1 MERQYHGRLDQA
13 VYTETLDNGL
23 RLIVVPKK
31 GFARQYAFFAANYG
45 SIDTSFQVD
54 GVRNHMPDGI
64 AHYLEHKMFDTE
76 DGHALQDMS
85 ATGASPNAFT
95 SYQITAYHF
104 ESTDR
109 FEENLRRLLSFVS
122 VPYFTRETV
131 DKERGIIAQEIRMYE
146 DSPGSRLGENLFRA
160 LYQNHP
166 LKVNIA
172 GTVES
177 IAEITPEMLYRCHGA
192 FYRPE
197 NMILCV
203 AADVDPELVKRCAL
217 EILPARSDSR
227 VERDY
232 GAPEPARPAQ
242 TEIVREMEVAM
253 PMFALGFKCPA
264 LEPGQERLRQ
274 ELLGDMA
281 AEVLCGESSEL
292 YRRLYEEGLIDSG
305 FGVACE
311 IIKGMPALSFAGDSD
326 DPRAVMEAI
335 LEEAERIK
343 REGVDEALFQRIRRA
358 SLGHRV
364 RGLDSFDGLCYRLS
378 LACFDEYD
386 YFRFPEHYE
395 EMTTEDVRQFITK
408 HVSRETGALSV
419 IEPVRKEQ

>member
-1 MERQYHGRLDQA
+1 MERQYHARLDQA
-13 VYTETLDNGL
+13 VYTETLENGL
-23 RLIVVPKK
+23 RLIVVPKQ
-31 GFARQYAFFAANYG
+31 GFSRQYAFFATSYG
-45 SIDTSFQVD
+45 SIDTGFSVD
-54 GVRNHMPDGI
+54 GVRYRMPDGI

-76 DGHALQDMS
+76 DGHALQEMS

-95 SYQITAYHF
+95 SYQITAYYY

-131 DKERGIIAQEIRMYE
+131 EKERGIIAQEIRMYE

-160 LYQNHP
+160 MYQNHP
-166 LKVNIA
+166 LRVNIA

-177 IAEITPEMLYRCHGA
+177 IAEITPEMLYLCHHA
-192 FYRPE
+192 FYTPE

-217 EILPARSDSR
+217 EILPGRSEVR

-232 GAPEPARPAQ
+232 GLPEPALPAKA
-242 TEIVREMEVAM
+242 EIVQEMEVSM

-264 LEPGQERLRQ
+264 LAPGQERLRQ

-281 AEVLCGESSEL
+281 AEILCGESSPL

-311 IIKGMPALSFAGDSD
+311 IIKGMPALSFSGDSD
-326 DPRAVMEAI
+326 DPHAVVEAI
-335 LEEAERIK
+335 LDEAERIE
-343 REGVDEALFQRIRRA
+343 REGVDDALFQRIRRA

-364 RGLDSFDGLCYRLS
+364 RGIDSFDGLCYRLS
-378 LACFDEYD
+378 LSCFDGYD

-395 EMTTEDVRQFITK
+395 DMTAEDVRLFISRNI
-408 HVSRETGALSV
+408 SRETAALSI